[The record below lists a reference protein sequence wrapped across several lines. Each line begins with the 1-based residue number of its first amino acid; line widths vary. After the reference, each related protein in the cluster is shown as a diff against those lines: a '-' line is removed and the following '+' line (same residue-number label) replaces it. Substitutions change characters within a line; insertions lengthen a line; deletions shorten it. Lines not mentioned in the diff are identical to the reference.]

1 MHKFDMIP
9 GLCQAVYEATL
20 LEAGQVGGQVTRVSA
35 TDLDEGEN
43 GRVTYR
49 IENRAETH
57 SDWFDI
63 EPDTGKV
70 SYLPIIALYYEN
82 LT

>member
-1 MHKFDMIP
+1 MSGVQFWLDDVW
-9 GLCQAVYEATL
+9 QAVYEATL
-20 LEAGQVGGQVTRVSA
+20 LEAGQVGGQVIRVTA

-63 EPDTGKV
+63 EPDTGN
-70 SYLPIIALYYEN
+70 IIAKY
-82 LT
+82 

>member
-1 MHKFDMIP
+1 MY
-9 GLCQAVYEATL
+9 QAAI
-20 LEAGQVGGQVTRVSA
+20 LEAGEVGGPVIQVTA

-63 EPDTGKV
+63 EPETGEYLKKPIFPKSTTV
-70 SYLPIIALYYEN
+70 S
-82 LT
+82 

>member
-1 MHKFDMIP
+1 MD
-9 GLCQAVYEATL
+9 YEL
-20 LEAGQVGGQVTRVSA
+20 PQVSA
-35 TDLDEGEN
+35 TDSDDGEN

-63 EPDTGKV
+63 EPETGTKNKC
-70 SYLPIIALYYEN
+70 L
-82 LT
+82 

>member
-1 MHKFDMIP
+1 MTNLFYRVCKFPPPDSFS
-9 GLCQAVYEATL
+9 TL
-20 LEAGQVGGQVTRVSA
+20 LCEKNMDCELLQVSA
-35 TDLDEGEN
+35 TDSDDGEN

-63 EPDTGKV
+63 EPETG
-70 SYLPIIALYYEN
+70 
-82 LT
+82 T

>member
-1 MHKFDMIP
+1 MDCELP
-9 GLCQAVYEATL
+9 Q
-20 LEAGQVGGQVTRVSA
+20 VSA
-35 TDLDEGEN
+35 TDSDDGEN

-63 EPDTGKV
+63 EPETGTKNNV
-70 SYLPIIALYYEN
+70 FYKGIRLLLYVIKFSFHPVCLII
-82 LT
+82 

>member
-1 MHKFDMIP
+1 VY
-9 GLCQAVYEATL
+9 QAAI
-20 LEAGQVGGQVTRVSA
+20 LEAGEVGGPVIQVTA

-63 EPDTGKV
+63 EPETGE
-70 SYLPIIALYYEN
+70 Y
-82 LT
+82 